1 MQLKQIRDLQQ
12 QNLVQIQDKIEK
24 EREVMKAQKDEQ
36 NKNFEAI
43 IAAVQQQIKDMQ
55 SISPPTTQTLQ
66 EIAKL

>member
-1 MQLKQIRDLQQ
+1 
-12 QNLVQIQDKIEK
+12 
-24 EREVMKAQKDEQ
+24 MKAQKDEQ

-55 SISPPTTQTLQ
+55 SISPPTTETLQ